1 MNLKIEYLPL
11 EALTPYERNARKH
24 EAADVQTIKNS
35 IKEFEM
41 CDPIGIWG
49 DKNII
54 VEGHGRL
61 IALKELGHTQAP
73 CIRLDH
79 LTDEQRRAYALAH
92 NKTAELSAWDF
103 DKVEAEISALEID
116 MEQFGFFENKDD
128 STGATERDDLSDKV
142 AEVYEVIVE
151 CADEYEQEQVFNKLQ
166 EEGLQ
171 CRVLT
176 L

>member
-1 MNLKIEYLPL
+1 MELKIEYLPL

-35 IKEFEM
+35 IIDFEM

-49 DKNII
+49 YKNII
-54 VEGHGRL
+54 VEGHGRML
-61 IALKELGHTQAP
+61 ALKELGRTHAP

-79 LTDEQRRAYALAH
+79 LNDEQRRAYALAH
-92 NKTAELSAWDF
+92 NKTAEMSEWDF
-103 DKVEAEISALEID
+103 DNVEAEIANIEID
-116 MEQFGFFENKDD
+116 MTRFGFEDD
-128 STGATERDDLSDKV
+128 DKSTAKEREDLSDDV

-151 CADEYEQEQVFNKLQ
+151 CADEIEQEKIFNRLQ